1 MATEPRVIESSSAE
15 SELEDFRALQARLLA
30 GAAERIHAS
39 VERAQQLGL
48 IDEHGNLLFTDLPED
63 MQPGAERDFGG

>member
-1 MATEPRVIESSSAE
+1 MATKATISGVEPVSE
-15 SELEDFRALQARLLA
+15 ELEDFRALQARLLA

>member
-1 MATEPRVIESSSAE
+1 MATKATFSGAEPVSE
-15 SELEDFRALQARLLA
+15 ELEDFRALQARLLA
-30 GAAERIHAS
+30 GGAERIHAS
-39 VERAQQLGL
+39 VARAQQLGL